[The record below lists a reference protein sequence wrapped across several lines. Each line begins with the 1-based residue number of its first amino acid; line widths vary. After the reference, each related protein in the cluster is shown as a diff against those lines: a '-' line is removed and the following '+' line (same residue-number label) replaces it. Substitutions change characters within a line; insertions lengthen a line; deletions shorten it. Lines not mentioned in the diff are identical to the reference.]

1 MGSRMAT
8 LSICVTCRD
17 GNENE
22 YGGSRGGAR
31 FAESFLGHARRGEVS
46 RGFKIRAVRCLSQCK
61 RPCAIAL
68 SDFGRS
74 NYIFGD
80 LEPGNWSQINALY
93 ELIRLYKS
101 APEGFLRRRERPDP
115 LRGNILG
122 RIPPLETM
130 SDLVVSLPKRPN
142 GADL

>member
-1 MGSRMAT
+1 MAV

-17 GNENE
+17 GYENE

-31 FAESFLGHARRGEVS
+31 LAESFLGYVRRGEES
-46 RGFKIRAVRCLSQCK
+46 QDFEIRAVRCLSQCK

-68 SDFGRS
+68 SGFGRF

-80 LEPGNWSQINALY
+80 LEPCNQSQIGALY
-93 ELIRLYKS
+93 ALIGLYKS
-101 APEGFLRRRERPDP
+101 APEGFLRRRERPEP

-130 SDLVVSLPKRPN
+130 SDLIVPLPKRPSETVF
-142 GADL
+142 

>member
-1 MGSRMAT
+1 MAT

-46 RGFKIRAVRCLSQCK
+46 QDFEIRAVRCLSQCK

-68 SDFGRS
+68 SGFGRF

-80 LEPGNWSQINALY
+80 LEPGNRSQINALY
-93 ELIRLYKS
+93 ELVGLYKS
-101 APEGFLRRRERPDP
+101 APEGFLRRRERPEP
-115 LRGNILG
+115 LRGNIVG

-130 SDLVVSLPKRPN
+130 SDLIVPLPKRPSET
-142 GADL
+142 LS

>member
-1 MGSRMAT
+1 MAT

-31 FAESFLGHARRGEVS
+31 FAESFLGHAR
-46 RGFKIRAVRCLSQCK
+46 
-61 RPCAIAL
+61 
-68 SDFGRS
+68 
-74 NYIFGD
+74 
-80 LEPGNWSQINALY
+80 LEPGNRSQINALY
-93 ELIRLYKS
+93 ELIRVYKS
-101 APEGFLRRRERPDP
+101 APEGFLRRRERPEP

-130 SDLVVSLPKRPN
+130 SDLVVPLPKRPSETFS
-142 GADL
+142 